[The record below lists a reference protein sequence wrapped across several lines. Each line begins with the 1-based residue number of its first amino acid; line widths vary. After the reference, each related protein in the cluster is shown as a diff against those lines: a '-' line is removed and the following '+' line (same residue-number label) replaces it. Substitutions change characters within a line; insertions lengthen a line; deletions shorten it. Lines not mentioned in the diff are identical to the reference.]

1 MNEVATEMPLSDL
14 QQRARQRWCL
24 LQAAVWLP
32 LLCLLAWRLGLAPDE
47 PNSGPNSL
55 PLDGLWKWIPF
66 VLLCFSFTTLWLHLG
81 AGRHLADWVTLA
93 RFLGLLAFSFVVL
106 TSGRVDWITWTVA
119 LFVVLADLLDGFV
132 ARKYGGSEAGAVL
145 DMETDQFTTLVLSAA
160 AYTLTSAGVW
170 ALALPA
176 FKYVFVL
183 AMTAL
188 GLKSTETKPCEGDN
202 RRGRLICAI
211 VLSLLL
217 ASIFPPFPPVMRML
231 SSGLAVLLLVYSFSS
246 DAAFLWRHAR
256 SVSAPK

>member
-1 MNEVATEMPLSDL
+1 MPLSEL
-14 QQRARQRWCL
+14 QERARQRWCL
-24 LQAAVWLP
+24 VQAAVWLP
-32 LLCLLAWRLGLAPDE
+32 LLCLLAWRLGVAHGL
-47 PNSGPNSL
+47 PNIGPNNS
-55 PLDGLWKWIPF
+55 PADGLWMWSPF
-66 VLLCFSFTTLWLHLG
+66 VLLLLSFITLWLHLG

-93 RFLGLLAFSFVVL
+93 RFLGLVTFSFVVL
-106 TSGRVDWITWTVA
+106 MSGRVDWITWTVA

-145 DMETDQFTTLVLSAA
+145 DMETDQFTTLVLSTT
-160 AYTLTSAGVW
+160 AYALTSAGVW
-170 ALALPA
+170 TLALPA

-202 RRGRLICAI
+202 RRARLICAF

-217 ASIFPPFPPVMRML
+217 ASIFPPFPPIVRML

-256 SVSAPK
+256 SASAPN